1 LKAAICTKYGAPS
14 VLKLQSVAMPVINAN
29 EVLIKIVCSSAT
41 RADTMMREGTP
52 LFGRLFMGLRKPK
65 YPITGT
71 GFSGIVEAVGE
82 KVSAFKK
89 GDAVMGESVF
99 GSGTNA
105 EYVAISEDA
114 TLLKMPKSMTFE
126 EAAPICDGALTSL
139 NFLQEIA
146 KLQAQQRVLIYGA
159 SGSLGTAAVQLAKYL
174 NAEVT
179 AVCSTENIALVKSL
193 GADHVIDYKHQ
204 DFTKLNQRYDVIY
217 DTVGLLFYSQCK
229 NSLERKGQFI
239 SPVLSFSL
247 LLQVLWT
254 KLVTAKKA
262 KFAATGIKSTQE
274 LLVLLRELKILIEQ
288 NKLHSVIDRVFQLDD
303 IVEAHQYIDK
313 GHKKGNIIISVS

>member
-1 LKAAICTKYGAPS
+1 LKAVICTKYGGPS
-14 VLKLQSVAMPVINAN
+14 VLKLQSVAKPTISAN

-71 GFSGIVEAVGE
+71 GFSGTIEDVGE

-89 GDAVMGESVF
+89 GDVVMGESIF

-105 EYVAISEDA
+105 EYVAMSEDA
-114 TLLKMPKSMTFE
+114 VLVQKPENISFE
-126 EAAPICDGALTSL
+126 QAAAICDGALTSL

-146 KLQAQQRVLIYGA
+146 KLQAQQSILIYGA
-159 SGSLGTAAVQLAKYL
+159 SGSLGTAAVQLAKHF

-179 AVCSTENIALVKSL
+179 ALCSTENIALVKSL

-204 DFTKLNQRYDVIY
+204 DFTKLSQRYDVIY
-217 DTVGLLFYSQCK
+217 DTVGLLSFTQCK
-229 NSLERKGQFI
+229 DSLEKKGQFI
-239 SPVLSFSL
+239 SPVLSCSL
-247 LLQVLWT
+247 LMQVLWT
-254 KLVTAKKA
+254 KFFTNKKA
-262 KFAATGIKSTQE
+262 KFSATGIKATAE
-274 LLVLLRELKILIEQ
+274 LVTLLRELKVLIEQ
-288 NKLHSVIDRVFQLDD
+288 NKLHSVIDKVYQLED
-303 IVEAHQYIDK
+303 IAEAHRYIDK
-313 GHKKGNIIISVS
+313 GHKKGNVVISVS